1 MKMRSVSARRGSLV
15 RPLANT
21 TAELQALRT
30 VTTLKLQL
38 SFTLSCFHTYLLL
51 LCLTP
56 PYNTFF
62 LILFLS
68 LSPSDG
74 SITGA
79 MLRELLQP
87 SLSGCV
93 SSNVRVELSN
103 LLTMQEKGKKENEE
117 KNLSGPQMMP
127 AGSHRALN
135 FAGCFSPLF
144 CLVAPGLRFTD
155 IAILGLYAWRSPSS
169 CVQQKKNDNNKI
181 KK

>member
-1 MKMRSVSARRGSLV
+1 MRSVSARRVSLV
-15 RPLANT
+15 CPLANT

-38 SFTLSCFHTYLLL
+38 SFTPSCFHTY
-51 LCLTP
+51 P
-56 PYNTFF
+56 PHPPRNTFF
-62 LILFLS
+62 LILSLS

>member
-1 MKMRSVSARRGSLV
+1 MRSVSARKVSV
-15 RPLANT
+15 VCPLANT

-38 SFTLSCFHTYLLL
+38 SFTPSCFHTYPPP
-51 LCLTP
+51 TP
-56 PYNTFF
+56 PPRNTFF
-62 LILFLS
+62 LILSLS

-103 LLTMQEKGKKENEE
+103 LLTMQEKGKKE
-117 KNLSGPQMMP
+117 
-127 AGSHRALN
+127 
-135 FAGCFSPLF
+135 
-144 CLVAPGLRFTD
+144 
-155 IAILGLYAWRSPSS
+155 
-169 CVQQKKNDNNKI
+169 
-181 KK
+181 